1 MYIDY
6 LMYIERKAVE
16 RIKGDQNGRALERE
30 RNFEILYNY
39 YLQKP
44 NSTLWVQNLTA
55 VQPK

>member
-16 RIKGDQNGRALERE
+16 KIKGDQNGRVLERE